1 MEGLELSE
9 VFFLPS
15 EKAAI
20 PRRVMSRLLEELVV
34 EELFSGCELV
44 AIKVHIGERGNT
56 TYVHPSYVAAAVG
69 WLRERGF
76 KVFVTDTTTLYVG
89 PRHTAIGC
97 MEVAAENGFTL
108 EALGA
113 PFIVADGLKGEDG
126 VIYRCEWIEGHVVE
140 IARAFYEADAI
151 LVISHGKGH
160 GMSGFGG
167 AVKNLGMGCV
177 TKVTKKYQ
185 HSPYRPYL
193 AFPELC
199 TGCGECVK
207 VCAQKAVVLVGG
219 KPVFRYE
226 QCISCGGCVV
236 RCPAKALAVPED
248 AIYEFNVRLGRVAA
262 AVVDAFRKWRKP
274 VAYINV
280 AEQITKLCDC
290 VPKPNEIV
298 ARDVGFLASTD
309 PVAVDCASID
319 LIEENMY
326 PEYGGFEGLNGVD
339 PKLHLREASSKGAG
353 EMEYRLVKL

>member
-1 MEGLELSE
+1 LAE
-9 VFFLPS
+9 VFFLPV
-15 EKAAI
+15 EKAAT
-20 PRRVMSRLLEELVV
+20 PRKVMIKLLEELVV
-34 EELFSGCELV
+34 EELFAGCGTV
-44 AIKVHIGERGNT
+44 AIKIHIGERGNT
-56 TYVHPSYVAAAVG
+56 TYVHPSYVAAAVS

-76 KVFVTDTTTLYVG
+76 DAFVTDTTTLYVG
-89 PRHTAIGC
+89 PRNTAIGC

-108 EALGA
+108 ESLGA

-126 VIYRCEWIEGHVVE
+126 VLYKCEWIKGHVVE

-151 LVISHGKGH
+151 LVVSHGKGH
-160 GMSGFGG
+160 GMTGFRG
-167 AVKNLGMGCV
+167 AIKNLSMGCV
-177 TKVTKKYQ
+177 TKATKRYQ
-185 HSPYRPYL
+185 HSPYRPFL

-207 VCAQKAVVLVGG
+207 VCAQKAVTLVGG

-236 RCPAKALAVPED
+236 RCPTRALAVPED
-248 AIYEFNVRLGRVAA
+248 AIEEFNIRVGRVAA

-274 VAYINV
+274 VVYITV

-319 LIEENMY
+319 LIEEYMY
-326 PEYGGFEGLNGVD
+326 PEYGGFASLNGVD
-339 PKLHLREASSKGAG
+339 PKLHLREASARGAG
-353 EMEYRLVKL
+353 ELEYVLVKL